1 MKFLTKAL
9 FLAFAAVSIDTVDAQ
24 PQMKAEGAKDL
35 KYKNWT
41 KKGDRKGKDGEM
53 MKKKVTYMM
62 KEEFGSLWN
71 MTENQRTPMAANQT

>member
-9 FLAFAAVSIDTVDAQ
+9 LLAFAAVSIDTVDAQ

-41 KKGDRKGKDGEM
+41 KKGDGKNKEM
-53 MKKKVTYMM
+53 MKNKVTYMM